1 MCCCLQLHC
10 HINTW
15 YQSQMKHPWCRYS
28 KNPVDSE
35 HEETLYQVLLCTL
48 IIFLFIHL
56 PLHNMLVRFAM
67 IPAFPPLF
75 VFIFHTSHFRTPLHT
90 IFASFSLYFHF
101 FLTVCNASYL
111 ISPHFIHPPQCF
123 LFHLNTQENLFF
135 PVTRWQWNI
144 YPLQRCLPPEV
155 PLKLSFKGLCTSSL
169 YSFMFPLNDNN

>member
-1 MCCCLQLHC
+1 MCCCLRLHC

-75 VFIFHTSHFRTPLHT
+75 GFIFHTSHFRTPLHT

-111 ISPHFIHPPQCF
+111 ISPHFIHPPNAFSSTSTPRKNSFSLLPDGNETFIHFRDVSPLRSPWNC
-123 LFHLNTQENLFF
+123 
-135 PVTRWQWNI
+135 PSKVSTRA
-144 YPLQRCLPPEV
+144 
-155 PLKLSFKGLCTSSL
+155 LCTVL
-169 YSFMFPLNDNN
+169 CFP

>member
-1 MCCCLQLHC
+1 MCCCLRLHC

-28 KNPVDSE
+28 KIPVDSE

-56 PLHNMLVRFAM
+56 TLHNMLVRFAM

-101 FLTVCNASYL
+101 FWLFAMHHILFPL
-111 ISPHFIHPPQCF
+111 ISFTPPMLSLPPQHPGKS
-123 LFHLNTQENLFF
+123 LFPCYPMAMKHLSTSEMS
-135 PVTRWQWNI
+135 PPWGPPEIV
-144 YPLQRCLPPEV
+144 LQR
-155 PLKLSFKGLCTSSL
+155 SL
-169 YSFMFPLNDNN
+169 HELFVQFYVSPKWQ